1 MSSALHLGKSPF
13 RSQKNPIQGNWVC
26 LEGQNYYRISNYDG
40 MRPFFISVVSD
51 ADHWMFISSNG
62 GLTAGRR
69 DADHALFPYY
79 TDDKIRDQ
87 AEITGSKTI
96 LRVRVRSKVYLWE
109 PFSERG
115 HGAYRIERNLFKNT
129 WGNQLLFEEVNQDLG
144 LTFRYGW
151 FNSQKFGW
159 VRRVWLQNTTIQ
171 EVSVVFLDGIQN
183 LMPSGVGSQFNLGFS
198 TLLDAYKRNELLP
211 RAGLGIYR
219 LSAIPVD
226 RPEPAESWH
235 PSLDQSGHG

>member
-1 MSSALHLGKSPF
+1 
-13 RSQKNPIQGNWVC
+13 
-26 LEGQNYYRISNYDG
+26 

-96 LRVRVRSKVYLWE
+96 IRVRVRSRECLWE

-115 HGAYRIERNLFKNT
+115 HGAYRIERNLYKNT
-129 WGNQLLFEEVNQDLG
+129 WGNQLFFEEVNQDLG
-144 LTFRYGW
+144 LTFCYGW
-151 FNSQKFGW
+151 FNSQ
-159 VRRVWLQNTTIQ
+159 
-171 EVSVVFLDGIQN
+171 
-183 LMPSGVGSQFNLGFS
+183 
-198 TLLDAYKRNELLP
+198 
-211 RAGLGIYR
+211 
-219 LSAIPVD
+219 
-226 RPEPAESWH
+226 
-235 PSLDQSGHG
+235 